1 MKNPYWDTNIQPLLQ
16 DFDKLS
22 PIEKYKYIEDIRSLL
37 REIQKLSF
45 RINQF
50 DKKFPF
56 EQSQESSYKELL
68 TAYLDFLVE
77 IRSLSNT
84 IGIDLF

>member
-1 MKNPYWDTNIQPLLQ
+1 MKDPYWDTNIQPLLQ
-16 DFDKLS
+16 DFEKLS

-37 REIQKLSF
+37 REAQKLSF

-56 EQSQESSYKELL
+56 ETAKDSSYLELL
-68 TAYLDFLVE
+68 TAYFDFLVE